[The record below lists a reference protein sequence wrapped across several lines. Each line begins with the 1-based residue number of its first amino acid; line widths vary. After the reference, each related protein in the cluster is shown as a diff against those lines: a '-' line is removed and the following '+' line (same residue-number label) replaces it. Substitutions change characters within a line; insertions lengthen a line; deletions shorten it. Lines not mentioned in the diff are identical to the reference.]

1 MTNKQHLRS
10 KKRQQDIERRLLPQI
25 ATVWTGA
32 TDDKESAHVLHIKS
46 AKPVKITHQ
55 MGKTLTQRQNRYTIV
70 CAVMLRDSFGK
81 DYMQSETILIHDPI
95 AYSELPRALNDFHNE
110 LIDSCN
116 PKHIVNI
123 GWISCA
129 DIVETLTDAKCVEL
143 FEYFNAWNYLA
154 KWELE
159 E

>member
-1 MTNKQHLRS
+1 MKNKKHLRS
-10 KKRQQDIERRLLPQI
+10 KKRQQEIERRLLPQI

-32 TDDKESAHVLHIKS
+32 NDDKESAHVLHIKS
-46 AKPVKITHQ
+46 AKPARITRQ
-55 MGKTLTQRQNRYTIV
+55 MAKTLTQRQNRYTIV
-70 CAVMLRDSFGK
+70 CAVLLRDTFGK

-95 AYSELPRALNDFHNE
+95 AYSELPQALNDFHNQ

-116 PKHIVNI
+116 PQHIVNI

-143 FEYFNAWNYLA
+143 FEYFNAWDYQA